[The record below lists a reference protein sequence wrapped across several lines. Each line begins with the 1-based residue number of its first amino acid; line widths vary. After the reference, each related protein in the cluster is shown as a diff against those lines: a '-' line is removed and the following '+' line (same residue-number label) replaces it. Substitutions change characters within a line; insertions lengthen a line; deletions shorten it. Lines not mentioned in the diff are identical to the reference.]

1 MKTLLSI
8 PAFRAVH
15 LVPYVRFLRD
25 VGTPVDRLLSKAK
38 LPTMFEDDLQA
49 YLPLLPTLDFL
60 ASASHLDGIRDL
72 GLATI
77 NHVDVSDLNQGFLA
91 TLSATPTLQQ
101 ALTAYCRMGS
111 IENTNVV
118 FWLEQDD
125 ALARACA
132 VLDAPGPRSARRC
145 AEWSQN
151 MTLVAVIQ
159 ACAGPNWYPGEMAF
173 TSNEPVTLSER
184 QQFPNTRFLLG
195 QRYTWVDLSR
205 DLLAMPPRPLG
216 VTITDPRYEPVL
228 PGNFSDSLKR
238 LLKPYLRDGY
248 PHIELAA
255 EISGTSVRTLQR
267 RLAAVGSS
275 YSELLQ
281 QARFEAARQLIADP
295 DIKLIDAAYHLG
307 WSCPATFSR
316 AFRQFAGVSPSE
328 FRNAHK
334 RVLH

>member
-1 MKTLLSI
+1 MTMQLSI
-8 PAFRAVH
+8 PAFRAAH
-15 LVPYVRFLRD
+15 LVPYVRFLRK

-101 ALTAYCRMGS
+101 ALATYCRLGS

-118 FWLEQDD
+118 FWLEQDGE
-125 ALARACA
+125 LARACA
-132 VLDAPGPRSARRC
+132 VLDAPGPQSARRC

-151 MTLVAVIQ
+151 MTLVAVIR
-159 ACAGPNWYPGEMAF
+159 ACAGLNWYPREMAF
-173 TSNEPVTLSER
+173 TSNAPVSVSARE
-184 QQFPNTRFLLG
+184 QFPNTRFLLG
-195 QRYTWVDLSR
+195 QRYTWVGLSR
-205 DLLAMPPRPLG
+205 RLLALPTRSPGIATAEQRN
-216 VTITDPRYEPVL
+216 EPDSRAT
-228 PGNFSDSLKR
+228 FSDSLKQ
-238 LLKPYLRDGY
+238 LLRPYLRDGY

-255 EISGTSVRTLQR
+255 EIVGTSVRTLQR

-281 QARFEAARQLIADP
+281 QARFEAARQLIANP
-295 DIKLIDAAYHLG
+295 DVTLTDAAYDLG

-328 FRNAHK
+328 FRNFQK
-334 RVLH
+334 RTLH